1 MGTAQ
6 IQGRLWGARARDY
19 AAIAEGFFRPVY
31 EAVFQAAEVGAGTRL
46 LDVGCGPGLAAHLAA
61 QRGAHVAGLDAAEAS
76 LVIARE
82 RTPEGDFRA
91 GEMEELPWADNTFDV
106 V

>member
-31 EAVFQAAEVGAGTRL
+31 EAVFTAAGVGPGTRL

-61 QRGAHVAGLDAAEAS
+61 QRGAQVAGFAYQAHP
-76 LVIARE
+76 
-82 RTPEGDFRA
+82 PENLR
-91 GEMEELPWADNTFDV
+91 
-106 V
+106 